1 MTDVSKKLIEV
12 EKMFRHIAKRFY
24 YALVRVFLNISGKKK
39 HIVLLRGAKVKR
51 SALFEGN
58 NFVGANSAFNGCI
71 GYGSY
76 IGNKSSLH
84 GKIGKYCSIASG
96 VKVVNGFHPTSEG
109 ISTHPAFYSKR
120 NSVDLSY
127 VDADCF
133 EEYRYA
139 DPEKR
144 YAVVVGNDVWI
155 GTDAILMA
163 GITVGDG
170 AVIAAGA
177 VVTKDVAPYSIV
189 GGVPAKEIKK
199 RFDDEK
205 IEALLSLQ
213 WWNKDEKWLKENA
226 SMFMNV
232 EGFINTQKGGTNQ

>member
-1 MTDVSKKLIEV
+1 
-12 EKMFRHIAKRFY
+12 
-24 YALVRVFLNISGKKK
+24 
-39 HIVLLRGAKVKR
+39 
-51 SALFEGN
+51 
-58 NFVGANSAFNGCI
+58 
-71 GYGSY
+71 
-76 IGNKSSLH
+76 
-84 GKIGKYCSIASG
+84 
-96 VKVVNGFHPTSEG
+96 
-109 ISTHPAFYSKR
+109 
-120 NSVDLSY
+120 

-199 RFDDEK
+199 RFDNEK
-205 IEALLSLQ
+205 IESLLSLK
-213 WWNKDEKWLKENA
+213 WWDKDEKWLRENG
-226 SMFMNV
+226 SRFMDVDAFFQNA
-232 EGFINTQKGGTNQ
+232 KD

>member
-1 MTDVSKKLIEV
+1 M
-12 EKMFRHIAKRFY
+12 
-24 YALVRVFLNISGKKK
+24 
-39 HIVLLRGAKVKR
+39 VKR
-51 SALFEGN
+51 MIKRLIFRWKYKGKNIKSAKTCNVNQSAELGGN
-58 NFVGANSAFNGCI
+58 NYIGSKSYFFGCI

-76 IGNKSSLH
+76 LGSNCSFY

-109 ISTHPAFYSKR
+109 ISTHPAFYSTK
-120 NSVDLSY
+120 NSVGLSY
-127 VDADCF
+127 VKNNCF
-133 EEYRYA
+133 KEYRYA
-139 DPEKR
+139 DPEKK

-205 IEALLSLQ
+205 IEVLLNLQ
-213 WWNKDEKWLKENA
+213 WWNKDEKWMQEN
-226 SMFMNV
+226 SDKFMNPDRFFAEIK
-232 EGFINTQKGGTNQ
+232 EGKIK